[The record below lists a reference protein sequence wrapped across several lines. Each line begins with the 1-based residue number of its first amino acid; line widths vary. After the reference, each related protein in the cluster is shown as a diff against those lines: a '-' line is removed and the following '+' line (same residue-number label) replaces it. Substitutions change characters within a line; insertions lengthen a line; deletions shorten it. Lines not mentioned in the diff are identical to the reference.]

1 MPVHDWT
8 RVEDG
13 IFHDFHCA
21 WTIELRKAMN
31 DGLLPGGYYALV
43 EQHAGRTIPD
53 LLALHASPDE
63 RDLPPPAL
71 PPASGGTAVAVEAPR
86 VRRRQSIEPLGLA
99 RRRSLAIRHVS
110 GHRLVAL
117 LEIVSP
123 ANKDRESS
131 IADFAAKI
139 VNALDVGVHVLVVD
153 LFPPGKFDPHGMHEV
168 VQQRLEDS
176 DTPYDLP
183 AAEPLTLASYA
194 AGPRVEIYLEHLATG
209 NPLPEMP
216 LFLRP
221 DRYVNVPLE
230 ATYGEA
236 YSGVPMFW
244 RGLIEG
250 RDDAPK

>member
-1 MPVHDWT
+1 MPLHDWT

-13 IFHDFHCA
+13 IFHDFQSA

-31 DGLLPGGYYALV
+31 AGLLPEGYYALV

-53 LLALHASPDE
+53 LLTLHASPEE
-63 RDLPPPAL
+63 RALPPLSL

-99 RRRSLAIRHVS
+99 RRRSLAIRHIS

-131 IADFAAKI
+131 SQDFAAKV
-139 VNALDVGVHVLVVD
+139 VNALDLGVHVLVVD
-153 LFPPGKFDPHGMHEV
+153 VFPPGKFDPQGMHGV
-168 VQQRLEDS
+168 IQQRLENS
-176 DTPYDLP
+176 NEPYDLP
-183 AAEPLTLASYA
+183 TAEPLTLSSYA
-194 AGPRVEIYLEHLATG
+194 AGPRVEVYLEHLATG
-209 NPLPEMP
+209 TMLPEMP

-221 DRYVNVPLE
+221 DRYVQVPLE
-230 ATYGEA
+230 TTYWEA
-236 YSGVPMFW
+236 YCGVPAFW
-244 RGLIEG
+244 RNAIEG
-250 RDDAPK
+250 RNSVLE